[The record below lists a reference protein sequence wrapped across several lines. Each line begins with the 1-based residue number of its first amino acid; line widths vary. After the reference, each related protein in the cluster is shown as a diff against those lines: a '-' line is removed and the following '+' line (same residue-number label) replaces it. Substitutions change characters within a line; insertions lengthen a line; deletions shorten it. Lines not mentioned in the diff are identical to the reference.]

1 MGRIVVRTRVQAPAA
16 RCFDLARDIGVHC
29 RTSAFVGERV
39 RPPGR
44 TEGLLDLGDNILFE
58 GRHFGAW
65 LQMTAVVVEMDP
77 PHLFV
82 DRATGGGFKWL
93 RHVHEFVEYEGGTE
107 MIDRLEW
114 RTSWGVLGTVAD
126 RLVIER
132 HMKWY
137 LTIKQE
143 AFKALAENGAT

>member
-1 MGRIVVRTRVQAPAA
+1 MGRIVVRTRVRAPAA
-16 RCFDLARDIGVHC
+16 RCFELARDVGVHC

-39 RPPGR
+39 LPPGR
-44 TEGLLDLGDNILFE
+44 TEGLLELGDSIRFE
-58 GRHFGAW
+58 GRHFGVR
-65 LQMTAVVVEMDP
+65 LQMTAAVVEMVP

-93 RHVHEFVEYEGGTE
+93 RHVHEFVEYDGGTE

-132 HMKWY
+132 HMMRY
-137 LTIKQE
+137 LTTKQN
-143 AFKALAENGAT
+143 AFKTLAENGAT